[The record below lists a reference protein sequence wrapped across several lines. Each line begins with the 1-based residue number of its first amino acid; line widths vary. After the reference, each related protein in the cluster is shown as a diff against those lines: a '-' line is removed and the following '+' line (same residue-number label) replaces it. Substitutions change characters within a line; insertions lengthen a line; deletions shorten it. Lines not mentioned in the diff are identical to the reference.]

1 MGTIHVLGFSN
12 PAAQYLLINS
22 NQELNIYC
30 YTSQNKKILQKD
42 CFEYSKLK
50 INFED
55 NDSIVSFIPIQYL
68 KKYIEEL
75 RAIRKFPKSI
85 IACSSTSIYSK
96 VLINSP
102 DSFEYQKFLIGEHG
116 LMEYCLHSEREINLV
131 ILRLSLLWGGRKDNN
146 VNLIF
151 NLLNKYR
158 FFPLLNKSQG
168 LRFPMHHSYLSETI
182 KNLIRNP
189 LKSGIYALQGPE
201 SITYIKMIK
210 TIKERV
216 RNKSFL
222 IILPKSFIVLLIRI
236 FSTIKIKKIVSILM
250 MIYRQEN
257 DLDFSNNNHIP
268 NYILPK
274 NYKKYNFEELIKV
287 IY

>member
-1 MGTIHVLGFSN
+1 MGSIHILGLSN

-22 NQELNIYC
+22 DQEFNLYC
-30 YTSQNKKILQKD
+30 YTSKNKKILQQES
-42 CFEYSKLK
+42 FEYSKLK
-50 INFED
+50 INFQE

-68 KKYIEEL
+68 KKYLEEL
-75 RAIRKFPKSI
+75 KSIRKNPKSI

-116 LMEYCLHSEREINLV
+116 LMEYCLDSEKEINLI

-158 FFPLLNKSQG
+158 FFPLLNNANG
-168 LRFPMHHSYLSETI
+168 ARFPIHHSYLSETI
-182 KNLIRNP
+182 KNIIRKP
-189 LKSGIYALQGPE
+189 LNSGIYSLQGPE

-210 TIKERV
+210 TIKSRA

-222 IILPKSFIVLLIRI
+222 IILPKSFIVLLIRF
-236 FSTIKIKKIVSILM
+236 FSTIKMKKIVSILM

-257 DLDFSNNNHIP
+257 DLDFSNYNHIP
-268 NYILPK
+268 NYSLPK
-274 NYKKYNFEELIKV
+274 NDEKYSFEELIKI